1 MFRRK
6 EAAMPLDVGYD
17 EIVRILTL
25 YYSNHGQDLVD
36 EFGEQGPSL
45 AGEMGEVLGERL
57 NSDTPFGQMWA
68 EYKRNPEYNEDEL
81 IGALEMLEEAMPELT
96 IRLEGYYAAFQKL
109 VQPGVRDVME
119 TSEPEDTINIEEL
132 KAIKSTDDMD
142 NDDEY
147 REENEYL
154 TGNTEDRSTSAMYY
168 EGLDTDIE
176 PNQTEE

>member
-1 MFRRK
+1 
-6 EAAMPLDVGYD
+6 MPLDVGYD

-25 YYSNHGQDLVD
+25 YYSDGQQELVE

-45 AGEMGEVLGERL
+45 AGEMGGLVEERL
-57 NSDTPFGQMWA
+57 NDDTPFGQMW
-68 EYKRNPEYNEDEL
+68 EDYKRNPEDNEAEL

-96 IRLEGYYAAFQKL
+96 IRLEGYYAAFQEL
-109 VQPGVRDVME
+109 VQPGVRDVLE
-119 TSEPEDTINIEEL
+119 TSEPEDTINIEEIE
-132 KAIKSTDDMD
+132 AIKSTDDMD

-147 REENEYL
+147 REENTYL

-176 PNQTEE
+176 PNQTEEE